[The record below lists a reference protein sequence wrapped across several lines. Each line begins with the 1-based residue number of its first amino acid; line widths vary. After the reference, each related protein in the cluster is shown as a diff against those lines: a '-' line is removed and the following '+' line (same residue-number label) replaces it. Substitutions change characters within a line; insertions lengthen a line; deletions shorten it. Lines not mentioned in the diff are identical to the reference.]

1 MSKLVWMVGVALALA
16 GQAAAADFR
25 AGFGEVDI
33 TPPRGTPRQGWNS
46 KLVGESALDPLFARA
61 AVFERGDAG
70 PVVIIQLDVA
80 LVSAADTAAFRERV
94 REEHGI
100 PGDRVMVTA
109 THNHSGPAMIDE
121 ALPRDEGYIKRMI
134 EASSDAV
141 GKALAAR
148 ELAEMAVG
156 TAFEFDVA
164 TNRRV
169 LMRDGTVRTHGSFKD
184 PAALGFEG
192 PIDPEVGVLA
202 FRGRDGAI
210 RGAIVNFACHP
221 THHGGDPVFSAGYPG
236 VIARELK
243 ARGVPVTLFLQG
255 AAGNI
260 AYDDPRGRPSKTMEE
275 MGRILAEDAMRAL
288 AKPSWT
294 TPEAVS
300 VATKMVRIRYRDV
313 TAEDIRGTA
322 RGAQRFGEPGY
333 YDRTIPPLVAMIREK
348 KEVEAEVQVIRLG
361 DAALAA
367 QPSESFV
374 EHGLRIKEATWP
386 TRTFVVCYANGM
398 LGYLPH
404 EEAFRRGGYECT
416 FGPPSLMAPEAGRV
430 LADAAIDMIA
440 PGRTA
445 MHGTGAGEVREVA
458 GIVTRLIEPSLIYP
472 GSRPPT
478 YGPSLLSR
486 PPGAVSL
493 RGAGPGR

>member
-1 MSKLVWMVGVALALA
+1 MRKIGCLVGLAVVMAGHVG
-16 GQAAAADFR
+16 AAEFR

-46 KLVGESALDPLFARA
+46 KLVGESALDPLFVRA

-80 LVSAADTAAFRERV
+80 LVSAADTAAIRDRT
-94 REEHGI
+94 RGAHGI
-100 PGDRVMVTA
+100 PSDRVMVTA
-109 THNHSGPAMIDE
+109 THNHAGPAMIDE
-121 ALPRDEGYIKRMI
+121 ALPRDEGYIKRMV

-148 ELAEMAVG
+148 EVAEFAAG
-156 TAFEFDVA
+156 TAFEFEVA

-243 ARGVPVTLFLQG
+243 ARGIPVTLFLQG

-260 AYDDPRGRPSKTMEE
+260 AYDDPRGRPAKTMEE
-275 MGRILAEDAMRAL
+275 MGRILAEDAMRAI

-294 TPEAVS
+294 TPGAVS
-300 VATKMVRIRYRDV
+300 AATKTVRIRYREATD
-313 TAEDIRGTA
+313 EDIRGTA

-333 YDRTIPPLVAMIREK
+333 YDRTIPPLVALIRER
-348 KEVEAEVQVIRLG
+348 KEMEAEVQVIRLG
-361 DAALAA
+361 DVALAA

-416 FGPPSLMAPEAGRV
+416 FGPPSMMAPEAGRV
-430 LADAAIDMIA
+430 LADAAIELIT
-440 PGRTA
+440 PRR
-445 MHGTGAGEVREVA
+445 GA
-458 GIVTRLIEPSLIYP
+458 TQ
-472 GSRPPT
+472 GSRSRSPHEWTWPPESPAMSGESPEGT
-478 YGPSLLSR
+478 IRAVIQSR
-486 PPGAVSL
+486 ERDRSARTTSPPPATT
-493 RGAGPGR
+493 RR